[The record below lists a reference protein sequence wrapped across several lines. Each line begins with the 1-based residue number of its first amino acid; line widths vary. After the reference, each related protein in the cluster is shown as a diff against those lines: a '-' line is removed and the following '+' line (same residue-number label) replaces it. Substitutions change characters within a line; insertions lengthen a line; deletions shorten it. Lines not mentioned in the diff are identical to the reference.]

1 MTRLRSWIHLFRLRR
16 KVDIME
22 IRMELLSDT
31 IFGSG
36 ESVPGGEDISILTD
50 GLGFPFFK
58 GETFKGIIR
67 EEMGRYLEWTGKAEE
82 ETQKTI
88 EKYFGKAGSDDDTD
102 KLEFSNFEL
111 PGPIRQAVMEQVE
124 TDFSEAEQVRADIVT
139 GCLSSIRTFTAIE
152 NGSVKKGSLR
162 SARCVSQGLCFYS
175 TVSNLPQ
182 EKTEREMIKEVI
194 SMVKYVGSMR
204 NRGFGRVR
212 ISVKE

>member
-1 MTRLRSWIHLFRLRR
+1 
-16 KVDIME
+16 ME

-67 EEMGRYLEWTGKAEE
+67 EEMGRYLDWTGKGEE
-82 ETQKTI
+82 QTQKTL
-88 EKYFGKAGSDDDTD
+88 ERYFGKAGGEDDPG
-102 KLEFSNFEL
+102 KLVFSNFEL
-111 PGPIRQAVMEQVE
+111 SGAVRQAVIEQIE
-124 TDFSEAEQVRADIVT
+124 TDFPDAGQGAADIVT
-139 GCLSSIRTFTAIE
+139 GCLSSMRTFTAIE

-162 SARCVSQGLCFYS
+162 SARCVSRGLCFYS
-175 TVSNLPQ
+175 IVSNLP
-182 EKTEREMIKEVI
+182 EEETEREMLKEVI
-194 SMVKYVGSMR
+194 SLVKYIGSLR